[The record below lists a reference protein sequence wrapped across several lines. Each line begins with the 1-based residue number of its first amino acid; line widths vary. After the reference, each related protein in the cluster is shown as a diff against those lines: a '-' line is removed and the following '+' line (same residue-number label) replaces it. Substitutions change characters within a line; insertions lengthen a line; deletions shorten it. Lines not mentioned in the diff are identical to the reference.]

1 MSIWS
6 NALYNKLKNIQRNGR
21 EYDRLQNENKII
33 FNNKLKSDKNLYIKS
48 QYTTQQKY

>member
-1 MSIWS
+1 MRFTINQKISKEIAG
-6 NALYNKLKNIQRNGR
+6 NMIV
-21 EYDRLQNENKII
+21 RLQNENKII

>member
-1 MSIWS
+1 MID
-6 NALYNKLKNIQRNGR
+6 YKMKT
-21 EYDRLQNENKII
+21 KII